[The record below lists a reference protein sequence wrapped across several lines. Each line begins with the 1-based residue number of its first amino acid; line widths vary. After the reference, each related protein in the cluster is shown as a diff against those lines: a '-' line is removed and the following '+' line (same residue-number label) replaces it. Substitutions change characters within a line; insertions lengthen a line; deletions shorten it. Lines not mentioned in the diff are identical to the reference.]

1 MTAREEILKRLRA
14 AECVTNRAPIWRS
27 QRNFMDPAAHFTAAL
42 TANEGEVYD
51 AADLESAFARLGEL
65 LADVDAR
72 QIVANREPPLDSL
85 DYHQRWPHLAWNFPE
100 ASPSW
105 IQCCATAG
113 VGVTAALAAFA
124 ETGSVVIS
132 SEAGRSRLVSL
143 LPPIHV
149 VLLSR
154 RQITT
159 DIFTWMA
166 DRKGEWPANVVFVSG
181 PSKSADIEQT
191 LTVGVHGPRRFVV
204 ILFDE

>member
-1 MTAREEILKRLRA
+1 
-14 AECVTNRAPIWRS
+14 
-27 QRNFMDPAAHFTAAL
+27 
-42 TANEGEVYD
+42 
-51 AADLESAFARLGEL
+51 
-65 LADVDAR
+65 
-72 QIVANREPPLDSL
+72 
-85 DYHQRWPHLAWNFPE
+85 
-100 ASPSW
+100 
-105 IQCCATAG
+105 